1 MRFALTFLIAAAW
14 LAATARAAPPNVLL
28 LLTDDQRADTI
39 GALGND
45 AINTPN
51 LDRLA
56 RRGFAF
62 KNAYCLGANMGA
74 VCRPSRNMLLSGRVY
89 FRWKGKNNAEADKP
103 NLPDVLKAAGY
114 ETYHHGKQGN
124 TADLIQARF
133 DHNKYLAND
142 QKARESGEHG
152 QIIVDEA
159 IEFLQARKSD
169 KPFFMYL
176 AFEGPHDPRVAARRY
191 LEQYE
196 RENIPLPKNFL
207 PQHPFDNAWMEGRD
221 ERLEAWPR
229 SEDAIRR
236 HLHAYYACIT
246 CLDGHIG
253 RLLATLDELGV
264 TKDTLIIFSSDNGLA
279 LGSHGLM
286 GKQNVYEDGMK
297 VPLILAGPEISP
309 GKSDAL
315 VYLHDI
321 FSSVCELVGAPQPE
335 GLDGLNLG
343 PVVRGERAGVRDAL
357 FLAFENSQRAI
368 RDERWKL
375 IRYPQINKSQLF
387 DLATDPHETR
397 DLADDPKQVLRVELL
412 LNRMRLAQHDC
423 GDEQP
428 LTAKEPKDPSWTP
441 PKESRGAMPSRRRWV
456 GMRMGNQHAD
466 PAAP

>member
-1 MRFALTFLIAAAW
+1 MKLIPLVLFAFCSLVA
-14 LAATARAAPPNVLL
+14 LANASPPNVLL
-28 LLTDDQRADTI
+28 LLADDQRADTI
-39 GALGND
+39 GALGNE
-45 AINTPN
+45 AINTPH

-56 RRGFAF
+56 ERGFAF
-62 KNAYCLGANMGA
+62 TNAYCLGANMGA

-89 FRWKGKNNAEADKP
+89 FRWKGRNNAEADKP

-114 ETYHHGKQGN
+114 ETYHHGKKGN

-142 QKARESGEHG
+142 QTARESGEHG
-152 QIIVDEA
+152 QIIVDDA
-159 IEFLQARKSD
+159 IEFLEARKSD
-169 KPFFMYL
+169 RPFFMYL
-176 AFEGPHDPRVAARRY
+176 AFEGPHDPRVAAKRY
-191 LEQYE
+191 LDQYE
-196 RENIPLPKNFL
+196 RERIPLQKNFL
-207 PQHPFDNAWMEGRD
+207 PRHPFNNGWMEGRD
-221 ERLEAWPR
+221 ERLAKWPR
-229 SEDAIRR
+229 TEDEIRR
-236 HLHAYYACIT
+236 HLHEYYACIT

-253 RLLATLDELGV
+253 RLLTTLDDLGL
-264 TKDTLIIFSSDNGLA
+264 TENTLIIFSSDNGLA

-297 VPLILAGPEISP
+297 VPLILAGPGISP

-321 FSSVCELVGAPQPE
+321 FPSVCELVGAPQPE
-335 GLDGLNLG
+335 GLDGRSFG
-343 PVVRGERAGVRDAL
+343 PVIRGDQNGVRDAL
-357 FLAFENSQRAI
+357 LLAFENSQRAV

-397 DLADDPKQVLRVELL
+397 DLAGDPKQMLRVELL
-412 LNRMRLAQHDC
+412 LNRMRLAQHEF

-428 LTAKEPKDPSWTP
+428 LTVKQPKDPSWTP
-441 PKESRGAMPSRRRWV
+441 PKESRGPMPSRRRRV

-466 PAAP
+466 PATP